1 MSQGPSTPIEQ
12 SPPTAPQGHPTLTFR
27 GGGWIIAVTL
37 AACVAIVLWAFASVI
52 FGSRPVGDGADPRSY
67 GFDLAPSD
75 LEGGM
80 LVASGNP
87 RDFLVALD
95 EPRVAA
101 GRDILEIN
109 RQERGKYLVTTDR
122 VIGVEIGGVARAYP
136 LRLLNAHEVCN
147 DVLADVPIAVTY
159 SPLCDSAVVFDRRV
173 PGAGAAGPRVLRF
186 GVSGLL
192 LDSNLL
198 MYDRDEG
205 AGGDA
210 PGRPR
215 SLWSQLLGRA
225 VAGPDAVGDDGRPL
239 RLESIPAVQVV
250 PWAMW
255 LERRPDT
262 TVALRDPDSARR
274 IKEIDYGRYWAAGDL
289 LYPVSRAPD
298 AQSLASRGLGLMS
311 PAVAVTIGGATRV
324 FALPE
329 IAGAVPAEV
338 EQPPP
343 WTTEFAGRT
352 ITFTLSRDRRSAW
365 VDAGDALL
373 VHGRWFALS
382 RFDGGAP

>member
-1 MSQGPSTPIEQ
+1 MI
-12 SPPTAPQGHPTLTFR
+12 ALTL
-27 GGGWIIAVTL
+27 VVCL
-37 AACVAIVLWAFASVI
+37 AIVLWAFASVI
-52 FGSRPVGDGADPRSY
+52 FGSRPVGDGADPGSY
-67 GFDLAPSD
+67 GFDLAPAD
-75 LEGGM
+75 LGGGI
-80 LVASGNP
+80 LAASGNP
-87 RDFLVALD
+87 RDFLPPLD
-95 EPRVAA
+95 DPRTAA

-109 RQERGKYLVTTDR
+109 RAERGKYLVTADR
-122 VIGVEIGGVARAYP
+122 VIGVEIDGVARAYP

-147 DVLADVPIAVTY
+147 DVLAGVPIAVTY

-173 PGAGAAGPRVLRF
+173 AVPGTTAPRVLRL

-198 MYDRDEG
+198 LYDRDEPRG
-205 AGGDA
+205 ADGGA
-210 PGRPR
+210 RPR
-215 SLWSQLLGRA
+215 SLWSQLFGRA
-225 VAGPDAVGDDGRPL
+225 VTGPDAVADGGAPL
-239 RLESIPAVQVV
+239 RLTMLPAVQVV
-250 PWAMW
+250 PWSMW

-289 LYPVSRAPD
+289 LYPVSRVPD
-298 AQSLASRGLGLMS
+298 AQSLARRGLGLMS

-329 IAGAVPAEV
+329 IASAVPADV

-352 ITFTLSRDRRSAW
+352 ITFTLARDRRSAW
-365 VDAGDALL
+365 VDAGDAIL

-382 RFDGGAP
+382 RFDGGGP